1 MLNSALGPFG
11 QIVFANVIGK
21 KIHGG
26 LAVRF
31 GNPV

>member
-11 QIVFANVIGK
+11 QIGFANVIGM

-31 GNPV
+31 RNPV